1 MNISGQN
8 LDSYIISPLFILL
21 LIGGFFG
28 VVTYFHLLRFRQN
41 KGVNYWLLWQI
52 ATSIWAITYAF
63 EYSATNLETKILWS
77 KFSYFGI
84 VYAPVAFL
92 LFSLAFSSRTTYLKR
107 KYIIPL
113 IVFASIF
120 IIPPFTNDYHHLHWR
135 SYSIDPETNAT
146 DYVYGPFF
154 WIMTFFAYLALLGG
168 IINMLKLYLR
178 SAELYRRQAFII
190 FICSIIP
197 LVGNV
202 IYIFQINP
210 LPGFDWT
217 PFSFL
222 ITGILIAFNI
232 AQNKMF
238 NLVPIARN
246 QVVDLIPDA
255 MLVLDNSLRIA
266 DYNPSFRV
274 MLSQDSMEFTG
285 LKIFDLLPHREDV
298 IQQIQQNEKFH
309 TVISSDRSG
318 KLRHFDLRSVSI
330 YDDKGKKIGW
340 LVMLKDISE
349 RILAEAEIKEANSRL
364 LKEIEDKEKLI
375 DDLDAFSHT
384 VAHDLKS
391 MLSAIVTA
399 SSLLKWGIDSM
410 TRDEQLEVNDLISQS
425 ATKTM
430 SITRELLTLASVRQ
444 QEIAPRPVTML
455 NLVREA
461 MFRLQDLISEKE
473 TQITLTENW
482 INVMGY
488 ESWLE
493 EVWLNYISN
502 AVKYGG
508 NPPKIEIGCTEL
520 ENNRVKYWITDN
532 GNGIAPD
539 EIETLF
545 VKFNRL
551 NNIRV
556 EGHGL
561 GLSIVKRIIDK
572 LNGEVG
578 VESKNIPGEGSIF
591 YFILPKALK

>member
-1 MNISGQN
+1 MNNLVLN
-8 LDSYIISPLFILL
+8 LDSYLISPLFILL
-21 LIGGFFG
+21 LLGSFISL
-28 VVTYFHLLRFRQN
+28 VTFFHLLQFRQN
-41 KGVNYWLLWQI
+41 RGVNYWLIWQV
-52 ATSIWAITYAF
+52 ATAIWTFTYAF
-63 EYSATNLETKILWS
+63 EYAAIDLNTKIVWS
-77 KFSYFGI
+77 RFSYLGI
-84 VYAPVAFL
+84 VFAPVSFL
-92 LFSLAFSSRTTYLKR
+92 LFSLDFSSRTTYLKKR
-107 KYIIPL
+107 YLIPL
-113 IVFASIF
+113 FVFAALF
-120 IIPPFTNDYHHLHWR
+120 ILFPFTNDWHHLHWR
-135 SYSIDPETNAT
+135 DYSIDPITNAT

-154 WIMTFFAYLALLGG
+154 WILTFFAYLALVGG
-168 IINMLKLYLR
+168 IINIGKLYFK
-178 SAELYRRQAFII
+178 SADLYKNQVAII
-190 FICSIIP
+190 FICSVIP
-197 LVGNV
+197 LIGNV
-202 IYIFQINP
+202 IYIFHINP

-217 PFSFL
+217 PFTFL
-222 ITGILIAFNI
+222 ITGVLIAFNI
-232 AQNKMF
+232 AQFKMF
-238 NLVPIARN
+238 KLVPIARN
-246 QVVDLIPDA
+246 KVVDLIPDG
-255 MLVLDNSLRIA
+255 MLVLDNSMRIA
-266 DYNPSFRV
+266 DYNHSFKEILGQEIKETLG
-274 MLSQDSMEFTG
+274 M
-285 LKIFDLLPHREDV
+285 KIFDLLPHREDV
-298 IQQIQQNEKFH
+298 IQQIQQNEKFD

-330 YDDKGKKIGW
+330 YDDKREKIGW

-349 RILAEAEIKEANSRL
+349 RILADAEIKEANSRL
-364 LKEIEDKEKLI
+364 LKEIQDKEKLI

-399 SSLLKWGIDSM
+399 SSLMKWGIDSM

-455 NLVREA
+455 NLVQEA
-461 MFRLQDLISEKE
+461 MFRLQDIISEKE

-578 VESKNIPGEGSIF
+578 VESRNIPGEGSVF
-591 YFILPKALK
+591 YFILPKVVK